1 MWEQHDHY
9 MKQLKQLYN
18 KTSKQTQNRLQEL
31 FDTFNFTTE
40 NIYNIADNKTKKRI
54 NTYIEQWKEQGL
66 LKNNSYFTVLA
77 NNIYKRTRVKN
88 SEILELLIY
97 SSYVEEQNK
106 LAEQET
112 QIMYEDANYY
122 YEQGQQEVNKKKKPS
137 ILTMA
142 LFLALLDQPNY
153 SGFNWK
159 QYIEATIQYNAQQI
173 YKQLILNIQQQKSLE
188 IDSNEF
194 QIIINRQNNQKLN
207 INNDKISGA
216 VDLQMIGLNN
226 LAKAEGIKEVTEDN
240 SKVRFI
246 AVEDDKTTLMCDSL
260 NNQEFY
266 INKENVF
273 DRYYGET
280 QKELTVQRIRCNG
293 LVLGLNLPPIQ
304 HHFHYCRSTI
314 VYNPNNEHIEL
325 ETEKQFNIFDTKFE
339 KDIKEKYNI
348 KKMNTR
354 HIDKEVLK
362 ELLNNMSRAYNDFPN
377 IRGKIK
383 KIKEIDHPNGG
394 LAVELQKDGTYVMY
408 INKNEFYN
416 GKVPKQL
423 YEMDVKKHFHPN
435 NTTYKDMSIH
445 ETGHIAVTEIIK
457 KLNHNNN
464 NAIVFDSENNITV
477 NKILNKA
484 LNKIGVNDIKEKDLL
499 IRNISGYAYKE
510 RGQEIIAEAFADYYA
525 NKENASLLS
534 KNIIEVMKGMI

>member
-1 MWEQHDHY
+1 MWKVHDNY
-9 MKQLKQLYN
+9 MRHLKQLYN
-18 KTSKQTQNRLQEL
+18 KTSKQKQLRLQEI
-31 FDTFNFTTE
+31 FDTFNFTTK

-122 YEQGQQEVNKKKKPS
+122 YEQCQQEVNKKKKPS

-159 QYIEATIQYNAQQI
+159 QYIEATMQYNTQQI
-173 YKQLILNIQQQKSLE
+173 YKQVILNIQQQKDLE
-188 IDSNEF
+188 IDSSEF
-194 QIIINRQNNQKLN
+194 QTIINRQNNQKLN

-216 VDLQMIGLNN
+216 ADLQMIGLNN
-226 LAKAEGIKEVTEDN
+226 LAKVEGIKEVTEDN

-246 AVEDDKTTLMCDSL
+246 AVEDDKTTLMCNSL

-273 DRYYGET
+273 DRYYGEN
-280 QKELTVQRIRCNG
+280 QKELKLQKIRCKG

-304 HHFHYCRSTI
+304 HHFHFCRSTI
-314 VYNPNNEHIEL
+314 VYNSNYKSKDFKNGNVLGEEQYKSLKQYLKSMSCKINSKLYNNEKLSEEDREYIQNLDNALKGMPIYKGWVKRCVYVRDSEDVSNIL
-325 ETEKQFNIFDTKFE
+325 SIFNNEQKIGHWNSYISSALGVYDTNFKMIMKIKSKTGRNLSTLNDEGGGEILFMRNTDFQLI
-339 KDIKEKYNI
+339 DIK
-348 KKMNTR
+348 
-354 HIDKEVLK
+354 
-362 ELLNNMSRAYNDFPN
+362 
-377 IRGKIK
+377 
-383 KIKEIDHPNGG
+383 
-394 LAVELQKDGTYVMY
+394 
-408 INKNEFYN
+408 NKNGIIY
-416 GKVPKQL
+416 
-423 YEMDVKKHFHPN
+423 VKL
-435 NTTYKDMSIH
+435 
-445 ETGHIAVTEIIK
+445 EE
-457 KLNHNNN
+457 L
-464 NAIVFDSENNITV
+464 
-477 NKILNKA
+477 
-484 LNKIGVNDIKEKDLL
+484 
-499 IRNISGYAYKE
+499 
-510 RGQEIIAEAFADYYA
+510 
-525 NKENASLLS
+525 
-534 KNIIEVMKGMI
+534 